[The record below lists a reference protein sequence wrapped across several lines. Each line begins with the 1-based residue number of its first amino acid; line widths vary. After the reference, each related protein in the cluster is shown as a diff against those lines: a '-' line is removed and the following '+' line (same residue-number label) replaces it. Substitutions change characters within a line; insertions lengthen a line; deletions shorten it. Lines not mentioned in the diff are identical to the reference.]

1 MGRVDDGARPPGR
14 SGAGPVPACLVLP
27 TMGCRAACGAGGRA
41 RAGAAT
47 NLLLFSARRNVG
59 MPRHLALYPRHRV
72 VSDYSG
78 STRFLD
84 FAAKGGFARIVL
96 ARNRVL
102 TLRPGE
108 RLQKIVRVIKHAG
121 PRFEKALRP
130 RDIRVVE
137 AWAYDE

>member
-27 TMGCRAACGAGGRA
+27 TMGC
-41 RAGAAT
+41 
-47 NLLLFSARRNVG
+47 NVG